1 MLTNIFLLPMKR
13 LKIKTERSDLSVC
26 FWEGPADAPI
36 LHWAHA
42 NGFNGRTY
50 DKLLRKL
57 AGKFNVYAWDTP
69 GYGMSEKGPFYDEVN
84 PILGYSY
91 DLEALINELNKKHDR
106 KILLG
111 GHSIG
116 GSLSLMV
123 SKYIEEKISGL
134 VLADPVIINFHY
146 QYLTKYLSP
155 FGYDSSTLKLTKQAL
170 KKRDRWD
177 SFEAV
182 LNSYTNRGIF
192 STWKD
197 GFLKDYLLGGTK
209 NDKNGVYLSCR
220 PEIEAASFKNTEIV
234 ATPKIIKE
242 TKVPIVLLVAEIG
255 STTASLRS
263 FKRLHN
269 LKKLEIIEGGT
280 HFFPMEQPNKIIS
293 VIKGFKSNS

>member
-1 MLTNIFLLPMKR
+1 MKR
-13 LKIKTERSDLSVC
+13 LKIKTNRGDLSVC
-26 FWEGPADAPI
+26 FWKGPNDAPI

-50 DKLLRKL
+50 DRLLSKLTDN
-57 AGKFNVYAWDTP
+57 FNIYAWDMP
-69 GYGMSEKGPFYDEVN
+69 GYGMTEKGQFYDKVN
-84 PILGYSY
+84 PVLGNSY
-91 DLEALINELNKKHDR
+91 DLEALISELNKKHKR

-123 SKYIEEKISGL
+123 SKYINEKISGL
-134 VLADPVIINFHY
+134 ILADPVVINYHY

-177 SFEAV
+177 SFETV

-192 STWKD
+192 STWKE

-209 NDKNGVYLSCR
+209 SDKNGTYLSCR

-234 ATPKIIKE
+234 ATPKIIKG
-242 TKVPIVLLVAEIG
+242 TSVPIALLVAEIG
-255 STTASLRS
+255 STTASLAS
-263 FKRLHN
+263 FKRLPN
-269 LKKLEIIEGGT
+269 LKKLETFESGT
-280 HFFPMEQPNKIIS
+280 HFFPMEQPDKLIS
-293 VIKGFKSNS
+293 IIKGFKSYS

>member
-1 MLTNIFLLPMKR
+1 MKR
-13 LKIKTERSDLSVC
+13 LKIKTNRGDLSVC
-26 FWEGPADAPI
+26 FWKGPNDAPI

-50 DKLLRKL
+50 DRLLSKLT
-57 AGKFNVYAWDTP
+57 GNFNIYAWDMP
-69 GYGMSEKGPFYDEVN
+69 GYGMTEKGPLYDKVN
-84 PILGYSY
+84 PVLGNSY
-91 DLEALINELNKKHDR
+91 DLEALISELNKKHKR

-123 SKYIEEKISGL
+123 SKYIKEKISGL
-134 VLADPVIINFHY
+134 ILADPVVINYHY
-146 QYLTKYLSP
+146 QYLTKYLGP

-177 SFEAV
+177 SFETV

-192 STWKD
+192 STWKE

-209 NDKNGVYLSCR
+209 SDKNGVYLSCR

-234 ATPKIIKE
+234 ATPKIIKGIS
-242 TKVPIVLLVAEIG
+242 VPIVLLVAEIG
-255 STTASLRS
+255 STTASLAS

-269 LKKLEIIEGGT
+269 LKKLKIIEGGT
-280 HFFPMEQPNKIIS
+280 HFFPMEQPDKLIS
-293 VIKGFKSNS
+293 IIKGFKSYS

>member
-1 MLTNIFLLPMKR
+1 MKR
-13 LKIKTERSDLSVC
+13 LKIKTARSDLSVC
-26 FWEGPADAPI
+26 FWKGPADAPI

-50 DKLLRKL
+50 DKLLSKL
-57 AGKFNVYAWDTP
+57 VGKFNVYAWDTP

-91 DLEALINELNKKHDR
+91 DLEALINELNKKYNR

-123 SKYIEEKISGL
+123 SKYIGEKISGL
-134 VLADPVIINFHY
+134 VLADPVVINYHY
-146 QYLTKYLSP
+146 QYLTKYLSS

-170 KKRDRWD
+170 RKRDRWD

-197 GFLKDYLLGGTK
+197 GFLKDYLLGGTR
-209 NDKNGVYLSCR
+209 NDDNGIYLSCR

-242 TKVPIVLLVAEIG
+242 TKVPIILLVAEIG

-263 FKRLHN
+263 FKRLRN

-280 HFFPMEQPNKIIS
+280 HFFPMEQPDKIIS

>member
-1 MLTNIFLLPMKR
+1 MKR
-13 LKIKTERSDLSVC
+13 LKLKTARGDLSVC
-26 FWEGPADAPI
+26 FWKGPEDAPI

-42 NGFNGRTY
+42 NGFNGQTY
-50 DKLLRKL
+50 DKLLSKL
-57 AGKFNVYAWDTP
+57 ARKFNVYAWDTP
-69 GYGMSEKGPFYDEVN
+69 GYGMSEKGPSYDEAN

-106 KILLG
+106 KILLA

-123 SKYIEEKISGL
+123 SKNIGEKISGL
-134 VLADPVIINFHY
+134 VLADPVVINFHH

-155 FGYDSSTLKLTKQAL
+155 FGYDTSTLKLTKQAL
-170 KKRDRWD
+170 RKRDRWD

-209 NDKNGVYLSCR
+209 KDENGVYLSCR
-220 PEIEAASFKNTEIV
+220 PKIEAASFKNTEIV
-234 ATPKIIKE
+234 ATPEIISE
-242 TKVPIVLLVAEIG
+242 SKVPIILLVAEIG

-280 HFFPMEQPNKIIS
+280 HFFPMERPDKIIS
-293 VIKGFKSNS
+293 VINGFKSYS

>member
-1 MLTNIFLLPMKR
+1 M
-13 LKIKTERSDLSVC
+13 
-26 FWEGPADAPI
+26 
-36 LHWAHA
+36 
-42 NGFNGRTY
+42 
-50 DKLLRKL
+50 
-57 AGKFNVYAWDTP
+57 
-69 GYGMSEKGPFYDEVN
+69 
-84 PILGYSY
+84 
-91 DLEALINELNKKHDR
+91 EALINELNKKHNR

-123 SKYIEEKISGL
+123 SKYIGEKISGL
-134 VLADPVIINFHY
+134 VLADPVVINYHY
-146 QYLTKYLSP
+146 QYLTKYLSS

-170 KKRDRWD
+170 RKRDRWD

-197 GFLKDYLLGGTK
+197 GFLKDYLLGGTR
-209 NDKNGVYLSCR
+209 NDDNGIYLSCR

-242 TKVPIVLLVAEIG
+242 SKVPIILLVAEIG

-263 FKRLHN
+263 FKRLRN

-280 HFFPMEQPNKIIS
+280 HFFPMEQPDKIIS

>member
-1 MLTNIFLLPMKR
+1 MKR
-13 LKIKTERSDLSVC
+13 LKIKTARSDLSVC
-26 FWEGPADAPI
+26 FWKGPADAPI

-42 NGFNGRTY
+42 NGFNGLTY
-50 DKLLRKL
+50 DKLLSKL
-57 AGKFNVYAWDTP
+57 VGKFNVYAWDTP

-91 DLEALINELNKKHDR
+91 DLEALINELNKKHYR

-123 SKYIEEKISGL
+123 SKYIGDKISGL
-134 VLADPVIINFHY
+134 VLADPVVINYHY
-146 QYLTKYLSP
+146 QYLTKYLSS

-170 KKRDRWD
+170 RKRDRWD

-209 NDKNGVYLSCR
+209 NDDNGIYLSCR

-242 TKVPIVLLVAEIG
+242 TKVPIILLVAQIG

-263 FKRLHN
+263 FKRLRN

-280 HFFPMEQPNKIIS
+280 HFFPMEQPDKIIS
-293 VIKGFKSNS
+293 VIKGFKSYS

>member
-1 MLTNIFLLPMKR
+1 MKR
-13 LKIKTERSDLSVC
+13 LKIKTARSDLSVC
-26 FWEGPADAPI
+26 FWKGPADAPI

-42 NGFNGRTY
+42 NGFNGLTY
-50 DKLLRKL
+50 DKLLSKL
-57 AGKFNVYAWDTP
+57 VGKFNVYAWDTP

-91 DLEALINELNKKHDR
+91 DLEALINELNKKHNR

-123 SKYIEEKISGL
+123 SKYIGDKISGL
-134 VLADPVIINFHY
+134 VLADPVVINYHY
-146 QYLTKYLSP
+146 QYLTKYLSS

-170 KKRDRWD
+170 RKRDRWD

-209 NDKNGVYLSCR
+209 NDDNGIYLSCR

-242 TKVPIVLLVAEIG
+242 TKVPIILLVAQIG

-263 FKRLHN
+263 FKRLRN

-280 HFFPMEQPNKIIS
+280 HFFPMEQPDKIIS
-293 VIKGFKSNS
+293 VIKGFKSNC